1 EDLASSR
8 PVDDPVTLIALADG
22 PGLLLSLALSDGF
35 AVRSDRE
42 DLVEAVSF
50 AADLA
55 EAAVFV
61 LPDSATAA
69 EALTGRVQA
78 KVLRTRDAASVAA
91 AAAVFDPAGQA
102 DDLLEDMIAAAAGT
116 RVGAVLCAAEDHGQG
131 PLLYSAGDA
140 LTVVDG
146 RIRAVSADPE
156 AAAQDLVSRLL
167 GAGGDLVTLL

>member
-78 KVLRTRDAASVAA
+78 KVLRTRHAASAA
-91 AAAVFDPAGQA
+91 
-102 DDLLEDMIAAAAGT
+102 AAAAGT
-116 RVGAVLCAAEDHGQG
+116 DPAG
-131 PLLYSAGDA
+131 PAGHLIDA
-140 LTVVDG
+140 M
-146 RIRAVSADPE
+146 P
-156 AAAQDLVSRLL
+156 AAAG
-167 GAGGDLVTLL
+167 GARRRA